1 MAQTSHGR
9 MEALQVM
16 GQMISEQPNNGVQQ
30 LMKLWELM
38 LADMFD
44 QTELPRTMNQKQEAG

>member
-1 MAQTSHGR
+1 